1 MNAGIVLAAGGDSGR
16 EPWQLRD
23 WRGRPAL
30 QWAIDRAT
38 AADLEAVEVVLG
50 AAADEIIESLELHET
65 TVVVDLQ
72 WQQGPASWLRVGLD
86 ALMDEPALEW
96 AVFIPGDMPD
106 IPAEL
111 LNRLLEATSR
121 GKPVVVPR
129 YRYTVGYPVA
139 VARSLWERIIGTG
152 AGDLLSLLAAH
163 PDWVEEVWV
172 ETRVPARVSGDQ
184 EPARRKS
191 G

>member
-1 MNAGIVLAAGGDSGR
+1 MKAGIVLAANNGGEAG
-16 EPWQLRD
+16 PWQLQE

-30 QWAIDRAT
+30 QWAIDRAL
-38 AADLEAVEVVLG
+38 AAKLDTVEVVLG
-50 AAADEIIESLELHET
+50 AGADEIIENLEFAEA
-65 TVVVDLQ
+65 TVVIDLQ

-96 AVFIPGDMPD
+96 ALLIPGDMPG
-106 IPAEL
+106 IPDEL
-111 LNRLLEATSR
+111 LDRLLEATGR
-121 GKPVVVPR
+121 GKPVVMPR
-129 YRYTVGYPVA
+129 YRYTPGYPVA
-139 VARSLWERIIGTG
+139 LARPLWERIVGAG

-172 ETRVPARVSGDQ
+172 ETRVPVRVGVDD
-184 EPARRKS
+184 EPAGRQS